1 MKISK
6 CSSYSQKRRK
16 KFVKKLFSYLL
27 RSVSSDKLYTMYKLY
42 TKCIPLKTKSFSK
55 TFYPY
60 CIDDWNKLNPEIRNA
75 KSINLKNQS

>member
-1 MKISK
+1 
-6 CSSYSQKRRK
+6 
-16 KFVKKLFSYLL
+16 
-27 RSVSSDKLYTMYKLY
+27 MYKLY